1 MSLQSKYNERVK
13 ARQEATS
20 KRKKKGSND
29 FTIVGGKHI
38 SSEIKNWLYDKPTL
52 KIKKVDTN

>member
-13 ARQEATS
+13 ARQEAAS

-38 SSEIKNWLYDKPTL
+38 SSEVKGWLYDKPSYTI
-52 KIKKVDTN
+52 KKKVDK